1 MKRILVTGGAGAIG
15 SHLVSSL
22 IASGH
27 KVTVLDDLSS
37 GHKELVPETIDF
49 ISGSITDDSI
59 LSAAFDGRPE
69 VVFHLAALFANQQ
82 SVDRPQLDLEVNGLG
97 TLKLLEKCEQFK
109 VERFIYTSSSCVYGH
124 QEKNLHEEDKLQDL
138 DTPYAATKLLG
149 EQYAKIWSQ
158 KKEFSVKVVRI
169 FNSYGPNEFPG
180 KYRNV
185 IPNFIE
191 KALRGESL
199 TILGEGTETRD
210 FTYVSD
216 VVEGLLLAST
226 TKEDDFGI
234 YNIGSGVG
242 TRILDLANQINIISG
257 NQTPITFAPRRN
269 WDHILHRVSDISL
282 AKEKLNFSPVV
293 TLSDGLQRTFEWFNS
308 KHE

>member
-15 SHLVSSL
+15 SHLVSNL
-22 IASGH
+22 VAQGH
-27 KVTVLDDLSS
+27 EVTVLDDLSS
-37 GHKELVPETIDF
+37 GHKELVPEAIDF
-49 ISGSITDDSI
+49 INGSITEDRI
-59 LSAAFDGRPE
+59 LEAAFEGRPD

-97 TLKLLEKCEQFK
+97 TLKVLEKCEQFN
-109 VERFIYTSSSCVYGH
+109 VQRFIYTSSSCVYGH
-124 QEKNLHEEDKLQDL
+124 QEKNLHEEDRLQDL

-216 VVEGLLLAST
+216 VIEGLLLAST
-226 TKEDDFGI
+226 AKEDDFGI

-242 TRILDLANQINIISG
+242 TKILDLADQINRISG

-293 TLSDGLQRTFEWFNS
+293 SLSDGLQRTFEWFNS

>member
-15 SHLVSSL
+15 SHLVLSL

-37 GHKELVPETIDF
+37 GHKELLPETSDF
-49 ISGSITDDSI
+49 LYGSITDDAI
-59 LSAAFDGRPE
+59 LEAAFDRRPDI
-69 VVFHLAALFANQQ
+69 VFHLAALFANQQ

-97 TLKLLEKCEQFK
+97 TLKLLEKCEKFK
-109 VERFIYTSSSCVYGH
+109 VERFIFTSSSCVYGH

-149 EQYAKIWSQ
+149 EHYAKIWSQ

-216 VVEGLLLAST
+216 VVNGLLLAST
-226 TKEDDFGI
+226 ITDDDFGI
-234 YNIGSGVG
+234 YNIGSGIG
-242 TRILDLANQINIISG
+242 TKILDLANQINVITG
-257 NQTPITFAPRRN
+257 NQAPLTFAPRRN

-282 AKEKLNFSPVV
+282 AKEKLNFSPTVS
-293 TLSDGLQRTFEWFNS
+293 LSDGLKQTFDWFKS

>member
-15 SHLVSSL
+15 SHLVSNL
-22 IASGH
+22 VAQGH

-37 GHKELVPETIDF
+37 GHKELVPEAIDF
-49 ISGSITDDSI
+49 INGSITEDRI
-59 LSAAFDGRPE
+59 LEAAFEGRPD

-97 TLKLLEKCEQFK
+97 TLKVLEKCEQFN
-109 VERFIYTSSSCVYGH
+109 VQRFIYTSSSCVYGH
-124 QEKNLHEEDKLQDL
+124 QDKNLHEEDRLQDL

-216 VVEGLLLAST
+216 VIEGLLLAST
-226 TKEDDFGI
+226 AKEDDFGI
-234 YNIGSGVG
+234 YNIGSGIG
-242 TRILDLANQINIISG
+242 TKILDLADQINKISG

-293 TLSDGLQRTFEWFNS
+293 SLSDGLQRTFEWFNS

>member
-1 MKRILVTGGAGAIG
+1 MKTILVTGGAGAIG
-15 SHLVSSL
+15 SHLVSRL
-22 IASGH
+22 LASGH
-27 KVTVLDDLSS
+27 GVTVLDDLSS
-37 GHKELVPETIDF
+37 GHQHLVPEAVKF
-49 ISGSITDDSI
+49 IPGSITDDAI
-59 LSAAFDGRPE
+59 LDSAFQQQPD

-97 TLKLLEKCEQFK
+97 TLKILEKCEQFK
-109 VERFIYTSSSCVYGH
+109 VQRFIYTSSSCVYGH
-124 QEKNLHEEDKLQDL
+124 LDKNLHEEDKLQDL

-149 EQYAKIWSQ
+149 EHYARIWSQ
-158 KKEFSVKVVRI
+158 KRDFSVKVVRI

-185 IPNFIE
+185 IPNFIQ
-191 KALRGESL
+191 KSLRGDSL

-216 VVEGLLLAST
+216 VVEGLLHASRT
-226 TKEDDFGI
+226 EENDFGI

-242 TRILDLANQINIISG
+242 TKVLDLANQINAITG
-257 NQTPITFAPRRN
+257 NQTPVTFAPRRN
-269 WDHILHRVSDISL
+269 WDHILHRVADISL
-282 AKEKLNFSPVV
+282 AKEKLGFTPTVS
-293 TLSDGLQRTFEWFNS
+293 LADGLQRTIDWFKS

>member
-15 SHLVSSL
+15 SHLVLSL

-37 GHKELVPETIDF
+37 GYKDLIPKTIDF
-49 ISGSITDDSI
+49 LYGSITDDAI
-59 LSAAFDGRPE
+59 LEAAFDRRPD

-97 TLKLLEKCEQFK
+97 TLKLLEKCEKFK
-109 VERFIYTSSSCVYGH
+109 VARFIYTSSSCVYGH

-149 EQYAKIWSQ
+149 EHYAKIWSH

-216 VVEGLLLAST
+216 VVKGLLLT
-226 TKEDDFGI
+226 LTITDDDFSI
-234 YNIGSGVG
+234 YNIGSGIG
-242 TRILDLANQINIISG
+242 TKILDLANQINAITG
-257 NQTPITFAPRRN
+257 NQAPLTFAPRRN

-282 AKEKLNFSPVV
+282 AKEKLNFSPTVS
-293 TLSDGLQRTFEWFNS
+293 LSDGLKQTFDWFNS

>member
-15 SHLVSSL
+15 SHLVLSL
-22 IASGH
+22 IASGNE
-27 KVTVLDDLSS
+27 VTVLDDLSS
-37 GHKELVPETIDF
+37 GYKALLPETSDF
-49 ISGSITDDSI
+49 LYGSITDDAI
-59 LSAAFDGRPE
+59 LEAAFDRRPD

-97 TLKLLEKCEQFK
+97 TLKLLEKCEKFK
-109 VERFIYTSSSCVYGH
+109 VARFIYTSSSCVYGH

-149 EQYAKIWSQ
+149 EHYARIWAQ

-185 IPNFIE
+185 VPNFIE

-216 VVEGLLLAST
+216 VVEGLTLAST
-226 TKEDDFGI
+226 AKEEDFGI

-242 TRILDLANQINIISG
+242 TRILDLANQINTISG
-257 NQTPITFAPRRN
+257 NQAPITFAPRRN

-293 TLSDGLQRTFEWFNS
+293 SLADGLLKTFEWFNL
-308 KHE
+308 KNG

>member
-22 IASGH
+22 VASGH

>member
-1 MKRILVTGGAGAIG
+1 MKKILVTGGAGAIG

-22 IASGH
+22 VEAGH

-37 GHKELVPETIDF
+37 GHKELVPKSVEF
-49 ISGSITDDSI
+49 INGSITQDEN
-59 LSAAFDGRPE
+59 LNAAFQERPE

-109 VERFIYTSSSCVYGH
+109 IERFIYTSSSCVYGH
-124 QEKNLHEEDKLQDL
+124 QDKNLHEEDKLQDL

-149 EQYAKIWSQ
+149 EQYSKIWSRRN
-158 KKEFSVKVVRI
+158 EFAVKVVRV
-169 FNSYGPNEFPG
+169 FNSYGPNEYPG

-185 IPNFIE
+185 IPNFIK
-191 KALRGESL
+191 KALKGESL
-199 TILGEGTETRD
+199 TIFGEGTETRD

-216 VVEGLLLAST
+216 VVEGLLLASNIT
-226 TKEDDFGI
+226 DDDFGI
-234 YNIGSGVG
+234 YNIGSGRG
-242 TRILDLANQINIISG
+242 TKILDLANQINAITG
-257 NQTPITFAPRRN
+257 NQAPLNFAPRRN

-282 AKEKLNFSPVV
+282 AKEKLNFSPAVS
-293 TLSDGLQRTFEWFNS
+293 LSDGLKQTFDWLKS
-308 KHE
+308 KYE

>member
-1 MKRILVTGGAGAIG
+1 M
-15 SHLVSSL
+15 VSGNS
-22 IASGH
+22 
-27 KVTVLDDLSS
+27 
-37 GHKELVPETIDF
+37 
-49 ISGSITDDSI
+49 
-59 LSAAFDGRPE
+59 
-69 VVFHLAALFANQQ
+69 
-82 SVDRPQLDLEVNGLG
+82 
-97 TLKLLEKCEQFK
+97 
-109 VERFIYTSSSCVYGH
+109 IYTSSSCVYGH

>member
-1 MKRILVTGGAGAIG
+1 MKSILVTGGAGAVG
-15 SHLVSSL
+15 SHLVSRL
-22 IASGH
+22 VASGH

-37 GHKELVPETIDF
+37 GHHKFVPETVDF
-49 ISGSITDDSI
+49 ISGSITDDEI
-59 LSAAFDGRPE
+59 LDAVFQERPE

-97 TLKLLEKCEQFK
+97 TLKILEKCEQFK
-109 VERFIYTSSSCVYGH
+109 VERFIYTSSSCVYG
-124 QEKNLHEEDKLQDL
+124 
-138 DTPYAATKLLG
+138 
-149 EQYAKIWSQ
+149 
-158 KKEFSVKVVRI
+158 
-169 FNSYGPNEFPG
+169 PNEFPG

-191 KALRGESL
+191 KSLRGESL

-226 TKEDDFGI
+226 TQESDFGI

-242 TRILDLANQINIISG
+242 TKVLDLANQINSITG

-269 WDHILHRVSDISL
+269 WDHIPHRVADISL
-282 AKEKLNFSPVV
+282 AKEKLGFTPTVK
-293 TLSDGLQRTFEWFNS
+293 LSDGLQKTFEWFNS
-308 KHE
+308 QHE

>member
-37 GHKELVPETIDF
+37 GHKELVPGAVDF
-49 ISGSITDDSI
+49 INGSITQDEY
-59 LSAAFDGRPE
+59 LNAAFQQRPE

-97 TLKLLEKCEQFK
+97 TLKILEKCEQFK
-109 VERFIYTSSSCVYGH
+109 IERFIYTSSSCVYGH
-124 QEKNLHEEDKLQDL
+124 QDKNLHEEDKLQDL

-149 EQYAKIWSQ
+149 EQYAKMWSQ
-158 KKEFSVKVVRI
+158 KKEFAVKVVRI
-169 FNSYGPNEFPG
+169 FNSYGPNEYSG

-185 IPNFIE
+185 IPNFIK

-216 VVEGLLLAST
+216 VVRGLLLAST
-226 TKEDDFGI
+226 ITDDDFGI
-234 YNIGSGVG
+234 YNIGSGIG
-242 TRILDLANQINIISG
+242 TKILDLANQINVITG
-257 NQTPITFAPRRN
+257 NQAPLTFAPRRN

-282 AKEKLNFSPVV
+282 AKEKLNFSPTVS
-293 TLSDGLQRTFEWFNS
+293 LSDGLKQTFDWFKS

>member
-15 SHLVSSL
+15 SHLVLSL

-37 GHKELVPETIDF
+37 GYKDLIPKTIDF
-49 ISGSITDDSI
+49 LYGSITDDAI
-59 LSAAFDGRPE
+59 LEAAFDRRPD

-97 TLKLLEKCEQFK
+97 TLKLLEKCEKFK
-109 VERFIYTSSSCVYGH
+109 VARFVYTSSSCVYGH

-149 EQYAKIWSQ
+149 EHYAKIWSQ

-185 IPNFIE
+185 VPNFIE

-216 VVEGLLLAST
+216 VVKGLLLT
-226 TKEDDFGI
+226 LTITDDDFSI
-234 YNIGSGVG
+234 YNIGSGIG
-242 TRILDLANQINIISG
+242 TKILDLANQINAITG
-257 NQTPITFAPRRN
+257 NQAPLTFAPRRN
-269 WDHILHRVSDISL
+269 WDHVLHRVSDISL
-282 AKEKLNFSPVV
+282 AREKLNFSPAV
-293 TLSDGLQRTFEWFNS
+293 TLSDGLKQTFDWFKS

>member
-15 SHLVSSL
+15 SHLVLSL

-37 GHKELVPETIDF
+37 GYKDLIPKTIDF
-49 ISGSITDDSI
+49 LYGSITDDAI
-59 LSAAFDGRPE
+59 LEAAFDRRPD

-82 SVDRPQLDLEVNGLG
+82 SVDRPQLDLGVNGLG
-97 TLKLLEKCEQFK
+97 TLKLLEKCEKFK
-109 VERFIYTSSSCVYGH
+109 VARFIYTSSSCVYGH

-149 EQYAKIWSQ
+149 EHYAKIWSQ

-185 IPNFIE
+185 VPNFIE

-216 VVEGLLLAST
+216 VVKGLLLT
-226 TKEDDFGI
+226 LTITDDDFSI
-234 YNIGSGVG
+234 YNIGSGIG
-242 TRILDLANQINIISG
+242 TKILDLANQINAITG
-257 NQTPITFAPRRN
+257 NQAPLTFAPRRN

-282 AKEKLNFSPVV
+282 AKEKLNFSPTVS
-293 TLSDGLQRTFEWFNS
+293 LSDGLKQTFDWFKS

>member
-15 SHLVSSL
+15 SHLVSNL
-22 IASGH
+22 VAQGH

-37 GHKELVPETIDF
+37 GHKELVPEAIDF
-49 ISGSITDDSI
+49 INGSITEDRI
-59 LSAAFDGRPE
+59 LEAAFEGRPD

-97 TLKLLEKCEQFK
+97 TLKVLEKCEQFN
-109 VERFIYTSSSCVYGH
+109 VQRFIYTSSSCVYGH
-124 QEKNLHEEDKLQDL
+124 QDKNLHEEDRLQDL

-216 VVEGLLLAST
+216 VIEGLLLAST
-226 TKEDDFGI
+226 AKEDNFGI

-242 TRILDLANQINIISG
+242 TKILDLADQINRISG

-293 TLSDGLQRTFEWFNS
+293 SLSDGLQRTFEWFNS
-308 KHE
+308 KNE

>member
-15 SHLVSSL
+15 SHLVSNL
-22 IASGH
+22 VAQGH

-37 GHKELVPETIDF
+37 GHKDLVPEVVDF
-49 ISGSITDDSI
+49 INGSITVDRNLD
-59 LSAAFDGRPE
+59 AAFEGRPE

-97 TLKLLEKCEQFK
+97 TLKVLEKCEQFD
-109 VERFIYTSSSCVYGH
+109 VHRFIYTSSSCVYGH
-124 QEKNLHEEDKLQDL
+124 QDKNLHEENRLQDL

-158 KKEFSVKVVRI
+158 KKEFSVKIIRI

-191 KALRGESL
+191 KAMRGESL

-216 VVEGLLLAST
+216 VIEGLLLAST
-226 TKEDDFGI
+226 AKEDDFGI

-242 TRILDLANQINIISG
+242 TNFLDLAIQINAITG
-257 NQTPITFAPRRN
+257 NQAPLTFAPRRN
-269 WDHILHRVSDISL
+269 WDHILHRVSDTSL
-282 AKEKLNFSPVV
+282 AKEKLNFSSTVS
-293 TLSDGLQRTFEWFNS
+293 LSDGLKQTFDWFKS
-308 KHE
+308 KHA

>member
-15 SHLVSSL
+15 SHLVLSL

-37 GHKELVPETIDF
+37 GHHEFVPETVDF
-49 ISGSITDDSI
+49 ISGSITDDEI
-59 LSAAFDGRPE
+59 LDAVFQERPE

-97 TLKLLEKCEQFK
+97 TLKILEKCEQFK

-124 QEKNLHEEDKLQDL
+124 LDKNLHEEDKLQDL

-149 EQYAKIWSQ
+149 EHYAKIWSQ
-158 KKEFSVKVVRI
+158 KRDFDVKVVRI

-191 KALRGESL
+191 KSLRGESL

-226 TKEDDFGI
+226 TQENDFGI

-242 TRILDLANQINIISG
+242 TKVLDLANQINSITG

-269 WDHILHRVSDISL
+269 WDHIPHRVADISL
-282 AKEKLNFSPVV
+282 AKEKLGFTPTVK
-293 TLSDGLQRTFEWFNS
+293 LSNGLQKTFEWFRS
-308 KHE
+308 QHE

>member
-1 MKRILVTGGAGAIG
+1 MKSILVTGGAGAIG

-22 IASGH
+22 VASGH

-37 GHKELVPETIDF
+37 GHRELVPETVEFID
-49 ISGSITDDSI
+49 GSITDDRI
-59 LSAAFDGRPE
+59 LEAAFQKRPE

-97 TLKLLEKCEQFK
+97 TLKILQKCEQYK

-124 QEKNLHEEDKLQDL
+124 QNKNLYEEDKLQDL

-158 KKEFSVKVVRI
+158 KKDFAVKVVRI

-191 KALRGESL
+191 KAMRGESL

-216 VVEGLLLAST
+216 VVNGLLLAST
-226 TKEDDFGI
+226 TREDDFGM
-234 YNIGSGVG
+234 YNIGSGLG
-242 TRILDLANQINIISG
+242 TRILDLANQINSISG
-257 NQTPITFAPRRN
+257 NQAPITFAPRRN

-282 AKEKLNFSPVV
+282 AKERLNFTPAVSI
-293 TLSDGLQRTFEWFNS
+293 SDGLQKTFEWFKS

>member
-15 SHLVSSL
+15 SHLVSNL
-22 IASGH
+22 VAQGH

-37 GHKELVPETIDF
+37 GHKELVPEATDF
-49 ISGSITDDSI
+49 INGSITEDGI
-59 LSAAFDGRPE
+59 LEAAFEGRPD

-97 TLKLLEKCEQFK
+97 TLKVLEKCEQFNIQ
-109 VERFIYTSSSCVYGH
+109 RFIYTSSSCVYGH
-124 QEKNLHEEDKLQDL
+124 QDKNLHEEDRLQDL

-158 KKEFSVKVVRI
+158 KKEFSVKIVRI

-216 VVEGLLLAST
+216 VVEGLLLASI

-242 TRILDLANQINIISG
+242 TKILDLADQINKISG
-257 NQTPITFAPRRN
+257 NQAPITFAPRRN

-293 TLSDGLQRTFEWFNS
+293 SISDGLQKTFEWFNS

>member
-15 SHLVSSL
+15 SHLVLSL

-27 KVTVLDDLSS
+27 EVTVLDDLSS
-37 GHKELVPETIDF
+37 GYKDLIPKTIDF
-49 ISGSITDDSI
+49 LYGSITDDAI
-59 LSAAFDGRPE
+59 LEAAFDRRPD

-82 SVDRPQLDLEVNGLG
+82 SVDRPQLDLGVNGLG
-97 TLKLLEKCEQFK
+97 TLKLLEKCEKFK
-109 VERFIYTSSSCVYGH
+109 VARFIYTSSSCVYGH

-149 EQYAKIWSQ
+149 EHYAKIWSQ

-216 VVEGLLLAST
+216 VVNGLLLAST
-226 TKEDDFGI
+226 ITDDDFGI
-234 YNIGSGVG
+234 YNIGSGIG
-242 TRILDLANQINIISG
+242 TKILDLANQINVITG
-257 NQTPITFAPRRN
+257 NQAPLTFAPRRN
-269 WDHILHRVSDISL
+269 WDHILHRGSDISL
-282 AKEKLNFSPVV
+282 AKEKLNFSPTVS
-293 TLSDGLQRTFEWFNS
+293 LSDGLKQTFDWFKS